1 MLRWVILRMAK
12 KREQFRDI
20 KLYYVINLYNQLI
33 FYSFQNRL
41 ERCSMWNSEINAF
54 KFSKDFSYLKFD
66 AYFEKTKMPL
76 PKGRNFVLAKWE

>member
-1 MLRWVILRMAK
+1 
-12 KREQFRDI
+12 
-20 KLYYVINLYNQLI
+20 
-33 FYSFQNRL
+33 
-41 ERCSMWNSEINAF
+41 MWNSEINAF